1 MHTLDKQVCR
11 RNQDEEYL
19 SCKKFASACNRV
31 RVLYRTPIPII
42 LVTLERGAPETQPI
56 TRACGCQA
64 VNEVAS
70 ELAEFCESV
79 ADQMYMAE
87 FMT

>member
-1 MHTLDKQVCR
+1 
-11 RNQDEEYL
+11 
-19 SCKKFASACNRV
+19 
-31 RVLYRTPIPII
+31 LYRTPIPII
-42 LVTLERGAPETQPI
+42 LVTLERGSPETQPI
-56 TRACGCQA
+56 TRACGCPSRLADKLIDQA

>member
-1 MHTLDKQVCR
+1 MWMSRLADKLI
-11 RNQDEEYL
+11 D
-19 SCKKFASACNRV
+19 
-31 RVLYRTPIPII
+31 
-42 LVTLERGAPETQPI
+42 
-56 TRACGCQA
+56 QA